1 MRVLLVEDD
10 RLLGASLQSA
20 LRLDQYVVD
29 WSRRLDEARALI
41 RTTVYG
47 VVLLDRQLPDGDG
60 LELIK
65 LIRQTE
71 AASAILVLTA
81 LDEVAQRVR
90 GLDSGADDY
99 LVKPFDLDELRAR
112 MRVAVR
118 RLSMPAAGKMLH
130 WGEIEID
137 LARRQV
143 LRSGAVVELPAREY
157 TLLVELLSHQGR
169 VLSRQH
175 LEDAMYGAGEEVESN
190 AIEVHIHHL
199 RRKLGSRLIRTVRG
213 HGYGID
219 PAD

>member
-10 RLLGASLQSA
+10 PLLGASLQSV

-29 WSRRLDEARALI
+29 WARCLMEARTLLQ
-41 RTTVYG
+41 TTSYG

-60 LELIK
+60 LDLIK
-65 LIRQTE
+65 LLRE
-71 AASAILVLTA
+71 RSAATAILVLTA
-81 LDEVAQRVR
+81 LDDVGQRVR

-99 LVKPFDLDELRAR
+99 LVKPFDLEELRAR

-118 RLSMPAAGKMLH
+118 RLAMPVAGRQLRR
-130 WGEIEID
+130 GEVEID

-143 LRSGAVVELPAREY
+143 SRAGVPVELPVREY
-157 TLLVELLSHQGR
+157 MLLVELLSHQGR
-169 VLSRQH
+169 VLTRRH
-175 LEDAMYGAGEEVESN
+175 LEDALYGDGEEVESN
-190 AIEVHIHHL
+190 AVEVHIHHL
-199 RRKLGSRLIRTVRG
+199 RRKFGAALIRTVRG